1 MKKLCIVVL
10 ALCTLPSFA
19 AVDENI
25 DKLYNKYV
33 DCYTHQHKEKEFYAL
48 SDQLK
53 KYYQKTDQLGS
64 YYKIEMNEAIYLSEH
79 NNPHQGIKKSIEVL
93 NNMKENSF
101 NGLNLVYLSLGTIFE
116 SCGNQSIAMHYYQ
129 EAIDH
134 TNDHDDRLTI
144 DAYSRMAGLLKLT
157 NPTEASKWNQKY
169 QFLSIEFPSYHHIY
183 LFTEAVIAFAKNNKA
198 AFLAAQKAYFDYR
211 EQHSELDNYGVKTMN
226 IMDLT
231 FKGNY
236 KEALQ
241 ILDSSSNDAELTEI
255 TKHDLRQN
263 IYQIQGNLTDAF
275 EEMKKRA
282 WCSDSLMAK
291 LQLHNLQDMAT
302 EAQLV
307 KTQKDAAA
315 NRMRMMTIILLLA
328 AALII
333 LLAVFNYL
341 RQKSRQ
347 NLAEKNEQ
355 LKHALSMA
363 EESDKMKTEFVRSV
377 SHEIRTPLNAI
388 MGFADV
394 ITTPGLELPEV
405 DRQDLINRIND
416 NTKAIT
422 RIVDDMLHA
431 SELSSTDYYANEDSI
446 LLNQFLSQ
454 ELYSY
459 RDKVTSKIEL
469 IYTTSIINRFT
480 LNSNKKGLEQILTHL
495 IDNAVKFTQS
505 GTIELNCRQSNR
517 GEIVIS
523 LTDTGC
529 GIAKDQQEKI
539 FENFYK
545 VDYFQQGIGLGL
557 SVSKKIAQKLGGDLT
572 LDPDYTNGTRF
583 VLTLPIS

>member
-1 MKKLCIVVL
+1 
-10 ALCTLPSFA
+10 
-19 AVDENI
+19 
-25 DKLYNKYV
+25 
-33 DCYTHQHKEKEFYAL
+33 
-48 SDQLK
+48 
-53 KYYQKTDQLGS
+53 
-64 YYKIEMNEAIYLSEH
+64 
-79 NNPHQGIKKSIEVL
+79 
-93 NNMKENSF
+93 
-101 NGLNLVYLSLGTIFE
+101 
-116 SCGNQSIAMHYYQ
+116 
-129 EAIDH
+129 
-134 TNDHDDRLTI
+134 
-144 DAYSRMAGLLKLT
+144 
-157 NPTEASKWNQKY
+157 
-169 QFLSIEFPSYHHIY
+169 
-183 LFTEAVIAFAKNNKA
+183 
-198 AFLAAQKAYFDYR
+198 
-211 EQHSELDNYGVKTMN
+211 
-226 IMDLT
+226 
-231 FKGNY
+231 
-236 KEALQ
+236 LQ

-282 WCSDSLMAK
+282 WCSDSLMAN